1 MKKVI
6 GWILIAI
13 PILNVIG
20 KMGAAAGNR
29 DVSISPAAI
38 IILIM
43 MFVGGVILIGSASN
57 KKDEEPPTKDIVK
70 KDD

>member
-6 GWILIAI
+6 GWILIVI
-13 PILNVIG
+13 PVLNFIG
-20 KMGAAAGNR
+20 RIAASANNR
-29 DVSISPAAI
+29 EIPISPATI

-43 MFVGGVILIGSASN
+43 MFGGGITLLNSASN